1 MQRRND
7 SVRLVNG
14 TSLCSGRL
22 EVKTTQSTQR
32 WSSVCEAD
40 FDQQDAEVVCRELG
54 CGAPSVLQGVLYGEV
69 EASMRTKEFHCGGHE
84 SSLMDCKSSGSDG
97 NTCSSGKAVGLT
109 CSEPVRLVGGL
120 SRCTGSLEVKH
131 QGDWRPVIVSGWTM
145 KVAAVACR
153 ELGCPS
159 PVSVER
165 RKEYSVRSVWM
176 ISSDCVQSG
185 STLREC
191 AESDSYS
198 SILYIICSARGK
210 IINSCAVMSL
220 QASRGQQT
228 DIQESI
234 ELHDYNLGVAAVEG
248 EPTEEEG
255 AQGAE

>member
-1 MQRRND
+1 
-7 SVRLVNG
+7 
-14 TSLCSGRL
+14 
-22 EVKTTQSTQR
+22 
-32 WSSVCEAD
+32 
-40 FDQQDAEVVCRELG
+40 
-54 CGAPSVLQGVLYGEV
+54 
-69 EASMRTKEFHCGGHE
+69 MRTKEFQCGGHE
-84 SSLMDCKSSGSDG
+84 SALMDCKSSGSDR

-109 CSEPVRLVGGL
+109 CTEPVRLVGGL

-165 RKEYSVRSVWM
+165 RKESSVRSVW
-176 ISSDCVQSG
+176 ICVQSG

-198 SILYIICSARGK
+198 SILYIICSDPRPF
-210 IINSCAVMSL
+210 IIRAVVL
-220 QASRGQQT
+220 LLTLLLVNAAFYFYYKASRGQQT
-228 DIQESI
+228 DTQEGI
-234 ELHDYNLGVAAVEG
+234 ELHDYNLGVPAVEG